1 MLPTGYND
9 VDELLD
15 DLDNDMNNGRWSGW
29 MYNQDITLRDFRT
42 QLTASYVTVD
52 SDYIQFWRSPS
63 DPLPLRSFKT
73 ARLKWTCEE

>member
-42 QLTASYVTVD
+42 
-52 SDYIQFWRSPS
+52 
-63 DPLPLRSFKT
+63 
-73 ARLKWTCEE
+73 